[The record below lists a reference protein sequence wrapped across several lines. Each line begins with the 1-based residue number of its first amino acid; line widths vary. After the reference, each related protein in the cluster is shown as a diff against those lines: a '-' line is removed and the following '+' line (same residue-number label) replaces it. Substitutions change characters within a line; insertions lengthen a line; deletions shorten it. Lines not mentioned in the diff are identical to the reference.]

1 MKRLYLVRHGETD
14 WNATGRLQGSTDV
27 PLNERGRAQ
36 ALALAAQLSHHGV
49 ERVFTSDL
57 SRARETGSIIA
68 AHLHLA
74 EPAVEADLRERRFGV
89 FEGLTR
95 DEIAHRYPV
104 EWRAWHD
111 KTVMP
116 EGGEARDA
124 SVARLAAALDRVWE
138 QTVGT
143 TLVVSHGGIMR
154 LWLSELAGY
163 LVPNIPNGATFV
175 VERRGSV
182 FHAQALRA

>member
-1 MKRLYLVRHGETD
+1 MKRLYLIRHGETA
-14 WNATGRLQGSTDV
+14 WNAVGRLQGSSDIA
-27 PLNERGRAQ
+27 LNDTGRAQ
-36 ALALAAQLSHHGV
+36 ALKLAAHLSKHGV
-49 ERVFTSDL
+49 ERIWTSDL
-57 SRARETGSIIA
+57 SRARETGAIIA
-68 AHLHLA
+68 AHLGLA
-74 EPAVEADLRERRFGV
+74 APETEPDLRERRFGV

-95 DEIAHRYPV
+95 DEIAARYPV

-124 SVARLAAALDRVWE
+124 SVARLAGALARVWE
-138 QTVGT
+138 QTAT
-143 TLVVSHGGIMR
+143 TALVVSHGGIMR

-175 VERRGSV
+175 VEHDGKMFRARG
-182 FHAQALRA
+182 L